1 MTYSTEES
9 VSWLLNYAGRLAT
22 RRTTSKLQTHG
33 ITPPQWA
40 VLAQLMEQDGQSLSG
55 LGARALFD
63 GPTMTGIVDRLETGG
78 LVQRRR
84 DSSDRRVINLYLT
97 QRGKA
102 LMDELPAI
110 GELTDKEILQGLNRN
125 EVDCFVHTLRQMIAR
140 QSSEEAAA
148 PAGRIPTIHS

>member
-1 MTYSTEES
+1 MTIAYSTEDS

-22 RRTTSKLQTHG
+22 RRTTSKLQAHG

-55 LGARALFD
+55 LGSKALFD
-63 GPTMTGIVDRLETGG
+63 GPTMTGIVDRLETSG

-97 QRGKA
+97 PKGRDLMVA
-102 LMDELPAI
+102 LPPIGRITDE
-110 GELTDKEILQGLNRN
+110 EILRGLTR
-125 EVDCFVHTLRQMIAR
+125 EEADCFVETLRRIIAHHASDED
-140 QSSEEAAA
+140 QGAA
-148 PAGRIPTIHS
+148 